1 MHTPTNRNNEF
12 SRKQDVLMQERMATL
27 DCFLRPPPPPT
38 RAQAFGLAM
47 RKVAGRMLTVLS
59 SVLILVAL
67 LVLSPLL
74 VPLSLLFTNVREAVG
89 GALYM
94 GVGNLLS

>member
-1 MHTPTNRNNEF
+1 MHTPTNRNNELC
-12 SRKQDVLMQERMATL
+12 RKPDVLMQERMAIL
-27 DCFLRPPPPPT
+27 DCFLRPPPAPT
-38 RAQAFGLAM
+38 RAQAFGTAA
-47 RKVAGRMLTVLS
+47 RKVGGRMLTVSS

-67 LVLSPLL
+67 LLLSPLL
-74 VPLSLLFTNVREAVG
+74 VPLSLLFPKVREAVG